1 MIERSPQSPPAP
13 LATDSDRHFAYH
25 VLRYVPDLLRD
36 EWVNIGVLAFNP
48 ESGERRFRL
57 IEEKEEFGRVR
68 RLHPA
73 ADEGV
78 LRSLQEN
85 LNSRFEAALAGDRAN
100 GGNSPS
106 NWESI
111 VAKWDATLSN
121 LVQLSS
127 ARGSLG
133 SDLDSEVDRLYANH
147 VAMRRSQGR
156 TGVFGSRGN
165 LRSYCAEVFKQARLW
180 GRMEK
185 RVQVAEFT
193 FPGDPMRLDFSY
205 RRNGTRGFVHTLS
218 VSRSPA
224 DAKLLAYTADH
235 IQKKAD
241 FASEFAVVTDVPL
254 LSGNERHNFVRDTL
268 RDVRIEPVPQEG
280 FAVWVAKLRPMLL
293 Q

>member
-48 ESGERRFRL
+48 ESGERQFRL
-57 IEEKEEFGRVR
+57 IEEEEEFGRVR

-100 GGNSPS
+100 GGHSPS

-235 IQKKAD
+235 IQKKAG

-268 RDVRIEPVPQEG
+268 RDVGIEPVPQEG